1 MIRILLA
8 DDHVV
13 VRQGFRQLLS
23 QQPDFAVVGEAG
35 DGATTLR
42 LVEELHPDVLVL
54 DMVMPGPSGLE
65 ILEGVRGC
73 SLATRVV
80 VLSMHDDRSY
90 VLRAL
95 RGGALAYLLKE
106 SSTSDLLQAIRF
118 ALQGRHYLSPALVEH
133 VVAAFLQSQ
142 PQESADRYD
151 SLSSREREV
160 LHLLGTNQ
168 TNHEIAAALG
178 VSTGTVETF
187 CRRLRSKLALHSQ
200 SDLRRYA
207 LQHHHS
213 P

>member
-23 QQPDFAVVGEAG
+23 QQPDLLVVGEAG

-42 LVEELHPDVLVL
+42 LIEELRPDVLVL

-65 ILEGVRGC
+65 ILEGVRRC
-73 SLATRVV
+73 SPATRVV

-106 SSTSDLLQAIRF
+106 SSTSDLMQAIHF

-142 PQESADRYD
+142 PLDSADRYD

-160 LHLLGTNQ
+160 LQLLGEGWSSQ
-168 TNHEIAAALG
+168 QIAIALAL
-178 VSTGTVETF
+178 SKHTVATY
-187 CRRLRSKLALHSQ
+187 RLRLMTKLALHSQ
-200 SDLRRYA
+200 VELRRYA
-207 LQHHHS
+207 LAHQK
-213 P
+213 